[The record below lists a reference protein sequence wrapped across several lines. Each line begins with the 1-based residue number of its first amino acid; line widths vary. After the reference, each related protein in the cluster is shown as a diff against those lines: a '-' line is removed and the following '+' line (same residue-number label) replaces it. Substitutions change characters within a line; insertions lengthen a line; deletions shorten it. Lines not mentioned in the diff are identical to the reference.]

1 MLVNSDNILNSALKE
16 GYAIPAYNINNL
28 EWARFILEA
37 CNEDKS
43 PVILGVTES
52 AISYFGG
59 CKVVY
64 NIVKNLIDEL
74 NINIPVV
81 LHLDHGKSAHI
92 CKKAIDSGFT
102 SVMLDA
108 SSKSLSENILQT
120 NEVISYAKKRN
131 VSVEAE
137 IGSLQG
143 SEDAEYTNLTYT
155 TIDEAT
161 EFVMQTNVNTLA
173 PAIGNVHGIYK
184 NEPKLDFELLGAICK
199 AIKIPLVLHGASGL
213 DDNKIKT
220 SIFCGVAKININ
232 TDLQIAWS
240 NKVREYLEKEKNVY
254 DPRKIIKAGE
264 HALKKVVHEKNT
276 LFGSKHRAI

>member
-1 MLVNSDNILNSALKE
+1 MLVNSDGILNSALKE
-16 GYAIPAYNINNL
+16 GYAIPAYNINSL
-28 EWARFILEA
+28 EWTRFILEA
-37 CNEDKS
+37 CNEDKN
-43 PVILGVTES
+43 PVILGVTEG

-64 NIVKNLIDEL
+64 NIVKNLINEL

-81 LHLDHGKSAHI
+81 LHLDHGKSVDI
-92 CKKAIDSGFT
+92 CKKAIDAGFT

-108 SSKSLSENILQT
+108 SSKSLSENIIQT
-120 NEVISYAKKRN
+120 NEVINYAKKHN

-137 IGSLQG
+137 IGSLRG
-143 SEDAEYTNLTYT
+143 SEDGEYTDLAYT
-155 TIDEAT
+155 TLDEAT
-161 EFVMQTNVNTLA
+161 EFVLQTSVNTLA
-173 PAIGNVHGIYK
+173 PAIGNAHGIYEC
-184 NEPKLDFELLGAICK
+184 EPKLDFELLGAICK
-199 AIKIPLVLHGASGL
+199 AVKIPLVLHGASGL

-264 HALKKVVHEKNT
+264 QALKKVVHEKNM